1 MIARKTFDRR
11 ATPNPPSALEAISSI
26 ESPSSGLE
34 EKCQSLPDPGLQV
47 GGFRVKSLIQ
57 MKISSVIVVASLL
70 TGITLRAE
78 EETKPQ
84 AAQPAPKEA
93 KEASPADAAW
103 AEVEGLLKG
112 PKVRPK
118 TRDEAAGIFKTY
130 IAELDEKSAAFL
142 KAYPNDAR
150 RWKLKLQ
157 QVQVNGARQALQIAP
172 LSEADLSTMLDGIIA
187 AGDADKE
194 TKEMASY
201 FRVMQSADN
210 EAEFNQLATAHIKAF
225 PDFKG
230 NASLEQQLKKVEAQK
245 ALKEKPLELA
255 FKATD
260 GTEVDLSKM
269 RGKVVLVD
277 FWATWCGPCIAE
289 IPNVVATYTKLHDKG
304 FEIIGISFDKA
315 GDEAKL
321 ASMTTEKKMPW
332 PQFFDGAGW
341 KNKYGQQFG
350 INSIP
355 AMWLINKKGMVVDF
369 NGRKDLE
376 AKVEKL
382 LAE

>member
-1 MIARKTFDRR
+1 
-11 ATPNPPSALEAISSI
+11 
-26 ESPSSGLE
+26 
-34 EKCQSLPDPGLQV
+34 
-47 GGFRVKSLIQ
+47 
-57 MKISSVIVVASLL
+57 MKISSAIIVASLL
-70 TGITLRAE
+70 TSLSLQAE
-78 EETKPQ
+78 DATTPPV
-84 AAQPAPKEA
+84 APPTPKEA

-112 PKVRPK
+112 PKERPK
-118 TRDEAAGIFKTY
+118 TREEAAGIFKTY
-130 IAELDEKSAAFL
+130 LAELDAKSAAFL
-142 KAYPNDAR
+142 KANPNDAR

-157 QVQVNGARQALQIAP
+157 QVQMNNARQALQLDP
-172 LSEADLSTMLDGIIA
+172 VSEADMRKMLDEIVA
-187 AGDADKE
+187 AGDADKG

-201 FRVMQSADN
+201 FRVMQSKEN
-210 EAEFNQLATAHIKAF
+210 EAEFKQLATAHLKDF

-230 NASLEQQLKKVEAQK
+230 NQSLEGQMKKVEAQK

-260 GTEVDLSKM
+260 GTEIDLAKM

-277 FWATWCGPCIAE
+277 FWATWCGPCVAE
-289 IPNVVATYTKLHDKG
+289 IPNVVATYNKLHDKG
-304 FEIIGISFDKA
+304 FEIVGISFDNA

-321 ASMTTEKKMPW
+321 TKMTTEKKMPW
-332 PQFFDGAGW
+332 PQFFDGGGW

-355 AMWLINKKGMVVDF
+355 AMWLVNKQGMVVDF
-369 NGRKDLE
+369 NGRHDLE
-376 AKVEKL
+376 KKVEKL